1 MFKKNILIFSTL
13 LTIFFVSCSNTNT
26 NKSISKIEKETNPE
40 ELYEIAMMDLNAK
53 LYKEAKIKFE
63 DIKFK
68 FPLSNEGIQSLM
80 MIAFIEYVQLNYDE
94 AIYKFDRIIK
104 KYPSHKNIDYAYYM
118 RAMCYFEQIKHE
130 ALDGKNN
137 QEAMENFNQII
148 NRFPESKYARDS
160 QQKIIFV
167 KENIAAK
174 HMDIAL
180 FYLNQKK
187 YLAALNRYNI
197 VINEYSQ
204 SKFTPEALYREVE
217 IYYTLGMMDDAKK
230 TSAVIGYNYPKS
242 KWYKYSYRLL
252 KKTDNK
258 NNKKS
263 LLNKISNFLTN
274 DDKKE

>member
-1 MFKKNILIFSTL
+1 MIKATVFLIS
-13 LTIFFVSCSNTNT
+13 LTIILPIISCS
-26 NKSISKIEKETNPE
+26 EKETIIEEGLTETPE
-40 ELYEIAMMDLNAK
+40 QLYVIAKLDLDAELYE
-53 LYKEAKIKFE
+53 EANLKFE
-63 DIKFK
+63 NINFK
-68 FPLSNEGIQSLM
+68 FPLSNEGIQSLI
-80 MIAFIEYVQLNYDE
+80 MIAFIEYAQLNYDE

-217 IYYTLGMMDDAKK
+217 IFYTLGMIDDAKK

-242 KWYKYSYRLL
+242 KWYNYSYKLL
-252 KKTDNK
+252 KKNDDK

>member
-1 MFKKNILIFSTL
+1 MIKATVFLIS
-13 LTIFFVSCSNTNT
+13 LTIILPIISCS
-26 NKSISKIEKETNPE
+26 EKETIIEEGLTETPE
-40 ELYEIAMMDLNAK
+40 QLYVVAKLDLDAELYEEAK
-53 LYKEAKIKFE
+53 LKFE
-63 DIKFK
+63 NINFK

>member
-1 MFKKNILIFSTL
+1 MIKATVFLFS
-13 LTIFFVSCSNTNT
+13 LTIMLPIISCS
-26 NKSISKIEKETNPE
+26 EKETIIEEGLTETPE
-40 ELYEIAMMDLNAK
+40 QLYVIAKLDLDAELYEEAK
-53 LYKEAKIKFE
+53 LKFE
-63 DIKFK
+63 NINFK
-68 FPLSNEGIQSLM
+68 FPLSNEGIQSLI
-80 MIAFIEYVQLNYDE
+80 MIAFIEYAQLNYDE

-118 RAMCYFEQIKHE
+118 RALCYFEQIKHE

>member
-1 MFKKNILIFSTL
+1 MIKATVFLFS
-13 LTIFFVSCSNTNT
+13 LTIMLPIISCS
-26 NKSISKIEKETNPE
+26 EKETIIEEGLTETPE
-40 ELYEIAMMDLNAK
+40 QLYVIAKLDLDAELYEEAK
-53 LYKEAKIKFE
+53 LKFE
-63 DIKFK
+63 NINFK
-68 FPLSNEGIQSLM
+68 FPLSNEGIQSLI
-80 MIAFIEYVQLNYDE
+80 MIAFIEYAQLNYDE

>member
-1 MFKKNILIFSTL
+1 MIKATVFLISVTFML
-13 LTIFFVSCSNTNT
+13 PIISCA
-26 NKSISKIEKETNPE
+26 EKENVIKE
-40 ELYEIAMMDLNAK
+40 ELTETPEQLYAIAKIDLDKQLYEEAK
-53 LYKEAKIKFE
+53 LKFE
-63 DIKFK
+63 NINFK
-68 FPLSNEGIQSLM
+68 FPLSNEGIQSLI
-80 MIAFIEYVQLNYDE
+80 MIAFIEYAQLNYDE

-217 IYYTLGMMDDAKK
+217 IYYTLGMIDDAKK

-242 KWYKYSYRLL
+242 KWYKYSYKLL
-252 KKTDNK
+252 KKNDDK

-263 LLNKISNFLTN
+263 LLSKISNFLTN
-274 DDKKE
+274 DDQKE

>member
-1 MFKKNILIFSTL
+1 MIRATLFLIS
-13 LTIFFVSCSNTNT
+13 LTFMLPIISCS
-26 NKSISKIEKETNPE
+26 EKEDIINKELTETPE
-40 ELYEIAMMDLNAK
+40 QLYAIAKLDLDKELYEEAK
-53 LYKEAKIKFE
+53 LKFE
-63 DIKFK
+63 NINFK
-68 FPLSNEGIQSLM
+68 FPLSNEGIQSLL
-80 MIAFIEYVQLNYDE
+80 MIAFIEYAQLNYDE
-94 AIYKFDRIIK
+94 AIYKFDRVIK

-130 ALDGKNN
+130 SLDGTNN
-137 QEAMENFNQII
+137 QEALESFNQII

-217 IYYTLGMMDDAKK
+217 IYYTLGMVDDANK

-242 KWYKYSYRLL
+242 KWYKYSYKLL
-252 KKTDNK
+252 KKNDDK
-258 NNKKS
+258 KNKKS
-263 LLNKISNFLTN
+263 LLNKISKFLTN

>member
-1 MFKKNILIFSTL
+1 MIKATVFLFS
-13 LTIFFVSCSNTNT
+13 LTIMLPIISCS
-26 NKSISKIEKETNPE
+26 EKETIIEEGLTETPE
-40 ELYEIAMMDLNAK
+40 QLYVIAKLDLDAELYEEAK
-53 LYKEAKIKFE
+53 LKFE
-63 DIKFK
+63 NINFK

>member
-1 MFKKNILIFSTL
+1 MKKATAFLFSLTFMLLI
-13 LTIFFVSCSNTNT
+13 ISCS
-26 NKSISKIEKETNPE
+26 EKESVIKEKFTETPE
-40 ELYEIAMMDLNAK
+40 QLYAIAKLDLDKELYEEAK
-53 LYKEAKIKFE
+53 LKFE
-63 DIKFK
+63 DINFK

-130 ALDGKNN
+130 SLDGKNN

-148 NRFPESKYARDS
+148 NRFPESKYTRDS
-160 QQKIIFV
+160 QQKIVFI

-180 FYLNQKK
+180 FYLNQEK

-197 VINEYSQ
+197 VVNEYSQ

-217 IYYTLGMMDDAKK
+217 IYYTLGMIEDAKK

-252 KKTDNK
+252 KKD
-258 NNKKS
+258 
-263 LLNKISNFLTN
+263 
-274 DDKKE
+274 

>member
-1 MFKKNILIFSTL
+1 MIKATVFLIS
-13 LTIFFVSCSNTNT
+13 LTIILPIISCS
-26 NKSISKIEKETNPE
+26 EKETIIEEGLTETPE
-40 ELYEIAMMDLNAK
+40 QLYVIAKDDLDAELYEEAK
-53 LYKEAKIKFE
+53 LKFE
-63 DIKFK
+63 NINFK
-68 FPLSNEGIQSLM
+68 FPLSNEGIQSLI
-80 MIAFIEYVQLNYDE
+80 MIAFIEYAQLNYDE

>member
-1 MFKKNILIFSTL
+1 MNIINNK
-13 LTIFFVSCSNTNT
+13 LT
-26 NKSISKIEKETNPE
+26 ETPE
-40 ELYEIAMMDLNAK
+40 QLYAIAKLDLDKELYEEAK
-53 LYKEAKIKFE
+53 LKFE
-63 DIKFK
+63 NLNFK
-68 FPLSNEGIQSLM
+68 FPLSNEGIQSLI
-80 MIAFIEYVQLNYDE
+80 MIAFIEYAQLNYDE

-217 IYYTLGMMDDAKK
+217 IYYRLGMMDDAKK

-242 KWYKYSYRLL
+242 KWYKYSYKLL
-252 KKTDNK
+252 KKNDDK

-263 LLNKISNFLTN
+263 LLSKISNFLTN

>member
-1 MFKKNILIFSTL
+1 MIRATLFLIS
-13 LTIFFVSCSNTNT
+13 LTFMLPIISCS
-26 NKSISKIEKETNPE
+26 EKETIINKELTETPE
-40 ELYEIAMMDLNAK
+40 QLYAIAKLDLDKELYEEAK
-53 LYKEAKIKFE
+53 LKFE
-63 DIKFK
+63 NINFK
-68 FPLSNEGIQSLM
+68 FPLSNEGIQSLL
-80 MIAFIEYVQLNYDE
+80 MIAFIEYAQLNYEE
-94 AIYKFDRIIK
+94 AIYKFDRVIK

-130 ALDGKNN
+130 SLDGTNN
-137 QEAMENFNQII
+137 QEALESFNQII

-217 IYYTLGMMDDAKK
+217 IYYTLGMVDDANK

-242 KWYKYSYRLL
+242 KWYKYSYKLL
-252 KKTDNK
+252 KKNDDNK
-258 NNKKS
+258 NKKS
-263 LLNKISNFLTN
+263 LLNKISKFLTN

>member
-1 MFKKNILIFSTL
+1 MIRATLFLISLTFML
-13 LTIFFVSCSNTNT
+13 LIISCS
-26 NKSISKIEKETNPE
+26 EKENIINKELSETPE
-40 ELYEIAMMDLNAK
+40 QLYAIAKLDLDKKLYEEAK
-53 LYKEAKIKFE
+53 LKFE
-63 DIKFK
+63 NINFK
-68 FPLSNEGIQSLM
+68 FPLSNEGIQSLL
-80 MIAFIEYVQLNYDE
+80 MIAFIEYAQLNYDE
-94 AIYKFDRIIK
+94 AIYKFDRVIK

-130 ALDGKNN
+130 SLDGTNN
-137 QEAMENFNQII
+137 QEALENFNQII

-242 KWYKYSYRLL
+242 KWYKYSYKLL
-252 KKTDNK
+252 KKNDDK

-263 LLNKISNFLTN
+263 LLSKISNFLTN

>member
-1 MFKKNILIFSTL
+1 MIKATVFLIS
-13 LTIFFVSCSNTNT
+13 LTIILPIISCS
-26 NKSISKIEKETNPE
+26 EKETIIEEGLTETPE
-40 ELYEIAMMDLNAK
+40 QLYVIAKLDLDAELYEEAK
-53 LYKEAKIKFE
+53 LKFE
-63 DIKFK
+63 NINFK
-68 FPLSNEGIQSLM
+68 FPLSNEGIQSLI
-80 MIAFIEYVQLNYDE
+80 MIAFIEYAQLNYDD

-174 HMDIAL
+174 HMNIAL

>member
-1 MFKKNILIFSTL
+1 MIKATVFLIS
-13 LTIFFVSCSNTNT
+13 LTIILPIISCS
-26 NKSISKIEKETNPE
+26 EKETIIEEGLTETPE
-40 ELYEIAMMDLNAK
+40 QLYVIAKLDLDAELYEEAK
-53 LYKEAKIKFE
+53 LKFE
-63 DIKFK
+63 NINFK
-68 FPLSNEGIQSLM
+68 FPLSNEGIQSLI

>member
-1 MFKKNILIFSTL
+1 MIKATVFLIS
-13 LTIFFVSCSNTNT
+13 LTIILPIISCS
-26 NKSISKIEKETNPE
+26 EKETIIEEGLTETPE
-40 ELYEIAMMDLNAK
+40 QLYVIAKLDLDAELYEEAK
-53 LYKEAKIKFE
+53 LKFE
-63 DIKFK
+63 NINFK
-68 FPLSNEGIQSLM
+68 FPLSNEGIQSLI
-80 MIAFIEYVQLNYDE
+80 MIAFIEYAQLNYDE
-94 AIYKFDRIIK
+94 SIYKFDRIIK

>member
-1 MFKKNILIFSTL
+1 MIKATVFLIS
-13 LTIFFVSCSNTNT
+13 LTIILPIISCS
-26 NKSISKIEKETNPE
+26 EKETIIEEGLTETPE
-40 ELYEIAMMDLNAK
+40 QLYVIAKLDLDAELYEEAK
-53 LYKEAKIKFE
+53 LKFE
-63 DIKFK
+63 NINFK
-68 FPLSNEGIQSLM
+68 FPLSNEGIQSLI

-130 ALDGKNN
+130 SLDGKNN

>member
-1 MFKKNILIFSTL
+1 MIRATLFLIS
-13 LTIFFVSCSNTNT
+13 LTFMLPIISCS
-26 NKSISKIEKETNPE
+26 EKEDIINKELTETPE
-40 ELYEIAMMDLNAK
+40 QLYAIAKLDLDKELYEEAK
-53 LYKEAKIKFE
+53 LKFE
-63 DIKFK
+63 NINFK
-68 FPLSNEGIQSLM
+68 FPLSNEGIQSLI
-80 MIAFIEYVQLNYDE
+80 MIAFIEYAQLNYDE

>member
-1 MFKKNILIFSTL
+1 MIKATVFLIS
-13 LTIFFVSCSNTNT
+13 LTIILPIISCS
-26 NKSISKIEKETNPE
+26 EKETIIEEGLTETPE
-40 ELYEIAMMDLNAK
+40 QLYVIAKLDLDAELYE
-53 LYKEAKIKFE
+53 EAKIKFE
-63 DIKFK
+63 NINFK
-68 FPLSNEGIQSLM
+68 FPLSNEGIQSLI

>member
-1 MFKKNILIFSTL
+1 MIRATLFLIS
-13 LTIFFVSCSNTNT
+13 LTFMLPIISCS
-26 NKSISKIEKETNPE
+26 EKEDVINKELTETPE
-40 ELYEIAMMDLNAK
+40 QLYAIAKLDLDKELYEEAK
-53 LYKEAKIKFE
+53 LKFE
-63 DIKFK
+63 NINFK
-68 FPLSNEGIQSLM
+68 FPLSNEGIQSLL
-80 MIAFIEYVQLNYDE
+80 MIAFIEYAQLNYDE
-94 AIYKFDRIIK
+94 AIYKFDRVIK

-130 ALDGKNN
+130 SLDGTNN
-137 QEAMENFNQII
+137 QEALESFNQII

-217 IYYTLGMMDDAKK
+217 IYYTLGMVDDANK

-242 KWYKYSYRLL
+242 KWYKYSYKLL
-252 KKTDNK
+252 KKNDDNK
-258 NNKKS
+258 NKKS
-263 LLNKISNFLTN
+263 LLNKISKFLTN

>member
-1 MFKKNILIFSTL
+1 MIRATLFLISLTFML
-13 LTIFFVSCSNTNT
+13 LIISCS
-26 NKSISKIEKETNPE
+26 EKEDIINKELTETPE
-40 ELYEIAMMDLNAK
+40 QLYAIAKLDLDKELYEEAK
-53 LYKEAKIKFE
+53 LKFE
-63 DIKFK
+63 NINFK
-68 FPLSNEGIQSLM
+68 FPLSNEGIQSLL
-80 MIAFIEYVQLNYDE
+80 MIAFIEYAQLNYDE
-94 AIYKFDRIIK
+94 AIYKFDRVIK

-130 ALDGKNN
+130 SLDGTNN
-137 QEAMENFNQII
+137 QEALVSFNQII

-217 IYYTLGMMDDAKK
+217 IYYTLGMLDDAKK

-242 KWYKYSYRLL
+242 KWYKYSYKLL
-252 KKTDNK
+252 KKNDDK

-263 LLNKISNFLTN
+263 LLSKISNFLTN

>member
-1 MFKKNILIFSTL
+1 MIKATVFLISVTFML
-13 LTIFFVSCSNTNT
+13 PIISCS
-26 NKSISKIEKETNPE
+26 EKENVIKKELTETPE
-40 ELYEIAMMDLNAK
+40 QLYAIAKLDLDKQLYEEAK
-53 LYKEAKIKFE
+53 LKFE
-63 DIKFK
+63 NINFK
-68 FPLSNEGIQSLM
+68 FPLSNEGIQSLI
-80 MIAFIEYVQLNYDE
+80 MIAFIEYAQLNYDE

>member
-1 MFKKNILIFSTL
+1 MIKATVFLIS
-13 LTIFFVSCSNTNT
+13 LTIILPIISCS
-26 NKSISKIEKETNPE
+26 EKETIIEEGLIETPE
-40 ELYEIAMMDLNAK
+40 QLYVIAKLDLDAELYEEAK
-53 LYKEAKIKFE
+53 LKFE
-63 DIKFK
+63 NINYK

-104 KYPSHKNIDYAYYM
+104 KYPSHKSIDYVYYM

>member
-1 MFKKNILIFSTL
+1 MIKATVFLFS
-13 LTIFFVSCSNTNT
+13 LTIMLPIISCS
-26 NKSISKIEKETNPE
+26 EKETIIEEGLTETPE
-40 ELYEIAMMDLNAK
+40 QLYVIAKLDLDAELYEEAK
-53 LYKEAKIKFE
+53 LKFE
-63 DIKFK
+63 NINFK
-68 FPLSNEGIQSLM
+68 FPLSNEGIQSLI
-80 MIAFIEYVQLNYDE
+80 MIAFIEYAQLNYDE

-137 QEAMENFNQII
+137 QAAMENFNQII

>member
-1 MFKKNILIFSTL
+1 MIKATVFLIS
-13 LTIFFVSCSNTNT
+13 LTIILPIISCS
-26 NKSISKIEKETNPE
+26 EKETIIEEGLTETPE
-40 ELYEIAMMDLNAK
+40 QLYVIAKLDLDAELYEEAK
-53 LYKEAKIKFE
+53 LKFE
-63 DIKFK
+63 NINYK

-130 ALDGKNN
+130 SLDGKNN

-197 VINEYSQ
+197 IINEYSQ

>member
-1 MFKKNILIFSTL
+1 MIRATLFLISLIVILPI
-13 LTIFFVSCSNTNT
+13 INCS
-26 NKSISKIEKETNPE
+26 EKESIIGEELTETPE
-40 ELYEIAMMDLNAK
+40 QLYAIAKLDLDKELYE
-53 LYKEAKIKFE
+53 EAKIKFE
-63 DIKFK
+63 NINFK
-68 FPLSNEGIQSLM
+68 FPLSNEGIQSLL
-80 MIAFIEYVQLNYDE
+80 MIAFIEYAQLNYED

-118 RAMCYFEQIKHE
+118 RAMCYFEQIKNE
-130 ALDGKNN
+130 GLDGKNN
-137 QEAMENFNQII
+137 QEALENFSQII

-217 IYYTLGMMDDAKK
+217 IYYTLGMIDDAKK

-242 KWYKYSYRLL
+242 KWYKYSYKLL
-252 KKTDNK
+252 KKNEDK
-258 NNKKS
+258 SNKKS

-274 DDKKE
+274 NDNKEK

>member
-1 MFKKNILIFSTL
+1 MIKATVFLIS
-13 LTIFFVSCSNTNT
+13 LTIILPIISCS
-26 NKSISKIEKETNPE
+26 EKETIIEEGLTETPE
-40 ELYEIAMMDLNAK
+40 QLYVIAKLDLDAELYEEAK
-53 LYKEAKIKFE
+53 LKFE
-63 DIKFK
+63 NINFK
-68 FPLSNEGIQSLM
+68 FPLSNEGIQSLI
-80 MIAFIEYVQLNYDE
+80 MIAFIEYAQLNYDE

-118 RAMCYFEQIKHE
+118 RAMCYFEQIKHQS
-130 ALDGKNN
+130 LDGKNN

-252 KKTDNK
+252 KETDNK
-258 NNKKS
+258 KNKKS

>member
-1 MFKKNILIFSTL
+1 MIKATVFLIS
-13 LTIFFVSCSNTNT
+13 LTIILPIISCS
-26 NKSISKIEKETNPE
+26 EKETIIEEGLTETPE
-40 ELYEIAMMDLNAK
+40 QLYVIAKLDLDAELYEEAK
-53 LYKEAKIKFE
+53 LKFE
-63 DIKFK
+63 NINFK
-68 FPLSNEGIQSLM
+68 FPLSNEGIQSLI
-80 MIAFIEYVQLNYDE
+80 MIAFIEYAQLNYDE

-130 ALDGKNN
+130 SLDGKNN

>member
-1 MFKKNILIFSTL
+1 MIKATVFLIS
-13 LTIFFVSCSNTNT
+13 LTIILPIISCS
-26 NKSISKIEKETNPE
+26 EKETIIEEGLTETPE
-40 ELYEIAMMDLNAK
+40 QLYVIAKLDLDAELYEEAK
-53 LYKEAKIKFE
+53 LKFE
-63 DIKFK
+63 NINFK
-68 FPLSNEGIQSLM
+68 FPLSNEGIQSLI
-80 MIAFIEYVQLNYDE
+80 MIAFIEYAQLNYDE

-104 KYPSHKNIDYAYYM
+104 KYPSHKSIDYVYYM

>member
-1 MFKKNILIFSTL
+1 MIKATVFLIS
-13 LTIFFVSCSNTNT
+13 LTIILPIISCS
-26 NKSISKIEKETNPE
+26 EKETIIEEGLTETPE
-40 ELYEIAMMDLNAK
+40 QLYVIAKLDLDAELYEEAK
-53 LYKEAKIKFE
+53 LKFE
-63 DIKFK
+63 NINFK
-68 FPLSNEGIQSLM
+68 FPLSNEGIQSLI
-80 MIAFIEYVQLNYDE
+80 MIAFIEYAQLNYDE

-174 HMDIAL
+174 HMNIAL

-242 KWYKYSYRLL
+242 KWYKYSYKLL
-252 KKTDNK
+252 KKNDDKKNK
-258 NNKKS
+258 NS
-263 LLNKISNFLTN
+263 LLSKISNFLTN

>member
-1 MFKKNILIFSTL
+1 MIKATVFLIS
-13 LTIFFVSCSNTNT
+13 LTIILPILSCS
-26 NKSISKIEKETNPE
+26 EKEIIIEEGLTETPE
-40 ELYEIAMMDLNAK
+40 QLYVIAKLDLDAELYEEAK
-53 LYKEAKIKFE
+53 LKFE
-63 DIKFK
+63 NINFK
-68 FPLSNEGIQSLM
+68 FPLSNEGIQSLI

-217 IYYTLGMMDDAKK
+217 IYYILGMIDDAKK

>member
-1 MFKKNILIFSTL
+1 MIKATVFLIS
-13 LTIFFVSCSNTNT
+13 LTIILPIISCS
-26 NKSISKIEKETNPE
+26 EKETIIEEGLTETPE
-40 ELYEIAMMDLNAK
+40 QLYVIAKLDLDAELYEEAK
-53 LYKEAKIKFE
+53 LKFE
-63 DIKFK
+63 NINFK
-68 FPLSNEGIQSLM
+68 FPLSNEGIQSLI

-242 KWYKYSYRLL
+242 KWYKYSYRLV

>member
-1 MFKKNILIFSTL
+1 MIKATVFLIS
-13 LTIFFVSCSNTNT
+13 LTIILPIISCS
-26 NKSISKIEKETNPE
+26 EKETIIEEGLTETPE
-40 ELYEIAMMDLNAK
+40 QLYVIAKLDLDAELYEEAK
-53 LYKEAKIKFE
+53 LKFE
-63 DIKFK
+63 NINFK
-68 FPLSNEGIQSLM
+68 FPLSNEGIQSLI

-217 IYYTLGMMDDAKK
+217 IYYILGMMDDAKK

>member
-1 MFKKNILIFSTL
+1 MIKTTVFLISLTFML
-13 LTIFFVSCSNTNT
+13 LIISCSQ
-26 NKSISKIEKETNPE
+26 KENIIKEEFTETPE
-40 ELYEIAMMDLNAK
+40 QLYAVAKLDLDRELYEEAK
-53 LYKEAKIKFE
+53 LKFE
-63 DIKFK
+63 NVNFK
-68 FPLSNEGIQSLM
+68 FPLSNEGIQSLI
-80 MIAFIEYVQLNYDE
+80 MIAFIEYAQLNYDE

>member
-1 MFKKNILIFSTL
+1 MIKATVFLIS
-13 LTIFFVSCSNTNT
+13 LTIILPIINCSERET
-26 NKSISKIEKETNPE
+26 IIEEGLTETPE
-40 ELYEIAMMDLNAK
+40 QLYVIAKLDLDAELYEEAK
-53 LYKEAKIKFE
+53 LKFE
-63 DIKFK
+63 NINFK
-68 FPLSNEGIQSLM
+68 FPLSNEGIQSLI
-80 MIAFIEYVQLNYDE
+80 MIAFIEYAQLNYDE

-130 ALDGKNN
+130 ALDGKNIH
-137 QEAMENFNQII
+137 EAMENFNQII

-258 NNKKS
+258 NNNKS

>member
-1 MFKKNILIFSTL
+1 MIKATVFLFS
-13 LTIFFVSCSNTNT
+13 LTIMLPIISCS
-26 NKSISKIEKETNPE
+26 EKETIIEEGLTETPE
-40 ELYEIAMMDLNAK
+40 QLYVIAKLDLDAELYEEAK
-53 LYKEAKIKFE
+53 LKFE
-63 DIKFK
+63 NINFK
-68 FPLSNEGIQSLM
+68 FPLSNEGIQSLI

-94 AIYKFDRIIK
+94 AIYKFNRIIK

-217 IYYTLGMMDDAKK
+217 IYYILGMMDDAKK
-230 TSAVIGYNYPKS
+230 TAAVIGYNYPKS

>member
-1 MFKKNILIFSTL
+1 MIKATVFLIS
-13 LTIFFVSCSNTNT
+13 LTIILPIISCS
-26 NKSISKIEKETNPE
+26 EKETIIEEGLTETPE
-40 ELYEIAMMDLNAK
+40 QLYVIAKLDLDAK
-53 LYKEAKIKFE
+53 LYEEAKLKFE
-63 DIKFK
+63 NINFK
-68 FPLSNEGIQSLM
+68 FPLSNEGIQSLI
-80 MIAFIEYVQLNYDE
+80 MIAFIEYAQLNYDE

-130 ALDGKNN
+130 SLDGTNN
-137 QEAMENFNQII
+137 QEALESFNQII

>member
-1 MFKKNILIFSTL
+1 MIKATVFLIS
-13 LTIFFVSCSNTNT
+13 LTIILPIISCS
-26 NKSISKIEKETNPE
+26 EKETIIEEGLTETPE
-40 ELYEIAMMDLNAK
+40 QLYVIAKLDLDAELYEEAK
-53 LYKEAKIKFE
+53 LKFE
-63 DIKFK
+63 NINFK

-118 RAMCYFEQIKHE
+118 RAMCYFEQMKHE

-160 QQKIIFV
+160 QQKLILV